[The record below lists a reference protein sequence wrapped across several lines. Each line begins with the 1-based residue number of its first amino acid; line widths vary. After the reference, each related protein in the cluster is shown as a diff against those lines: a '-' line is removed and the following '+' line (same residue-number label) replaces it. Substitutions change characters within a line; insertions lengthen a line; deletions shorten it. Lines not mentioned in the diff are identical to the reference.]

1 MTHIT
6 YSFVSTAA
14 AFLATLMLAGPL
26 RANSDVFVAQTSSP
40 QIPASTKPASDRN
53 TSSKAA
59 TDNPVEVR
67 IKELHAELK
76 ITPAQEGLWS
86 DVTQVMRDNEKVMES
101 LHKTRSERA
110 KTMTAVE
117 DVKSY
122 AEIAS
127 AHADGLE
134 RFVPVF
140 EALYNSMSDEQK
152 KNADAMFSTRDSM
165 IKRTT
170 KAKRK

>member
-1 MTHIT
+1 MTHIA
-6 YSFVSTAA
+6 YSFVSPAA
-14 AFLATLMLAGPL
+14 AFLSTLMLAGPL
-26 RANSDVFVAQTSSP
+26 QANPDVLVAQTSSS
-40 QIPASTKPASDRN
+40 QAPASTKQASDRD
-53 TSSKAA
+53 TSAKPA
-59 TDNPVEVR
+59 TDNPVEAR

-76 ITPAQEGLWS
+76 ITTAQESLWS

-122 AEIAS
+122 AEIAG

-152 KNADAMFSTRDSM
+152 KHADAIFSTRDSM